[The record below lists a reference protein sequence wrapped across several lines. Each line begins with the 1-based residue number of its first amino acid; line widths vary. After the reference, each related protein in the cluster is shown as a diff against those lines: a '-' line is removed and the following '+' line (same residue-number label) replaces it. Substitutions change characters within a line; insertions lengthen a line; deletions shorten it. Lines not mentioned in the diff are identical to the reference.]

1 MDHVMDRQA
10 ESSTGTR
17 ERLLDAALHVIRER
31 GYGAASVDEVCRAA
45 GVTKGSFFHHF
56 KSKEDMAV
64 AAAAHFSDFARSI
77 FDAAPYRSLDDPLD
91 RVMGYLDFRASI
103 LRGDLPEFTC
113 FLGTMVQEAY
123 RTHPAIREACERGI
137 FGHAAEIAKDIEE
150 AKRKYAS
157 DAQWSAEGLAH
168 HTQAV
173 LQGAFILAKARG
185 GPDVAIEC
193 VRHLQRYFEL
203 LFSPP
208 TG

>member
-1 MDHVMDRQA
+1 MTRVTDRQA
-10 ESSTGTR
+10 ESIPGSR

-56 KSKEDMAV
+56 KTKEDMAV
-64 AAAAHFSDFARSI
+64 AAAAHFSSFARNV
-77 FDAAPYRSLDDPLD
+77 FDAAPYRALEDPLD

-123 RTHPAIREACERGI
+123 RTHPVIREACERGI
-137 FGHAAEIAKDIEE
+137 FGHAAEVAKDIEE
-150 AKRKYAS
+150 AKRRYAP
-157 DAQWSAEGLAH
+157 DAQWSAEGLAL

-185 GPDVAIEC
+185 GPEVAVEC
-193 VRHLQRYFEL
+193 VRHLQRYIEL
-203 LFSPP
+203 LFSSDRP
-208 TG
+208 